1 MNRILRP
8 LGVGAIL
15 GMLALASCSNEQPF
29 IGNWKANNPENV
41 MLNPQTSASAI
52 STTSIEFKKGAKSS
66 DGDVVLSTAY
76 EISLTDSVGAPMKV
90 TGNCR
95 AAGKWELDVDDDD
108 DLLMT
113 YDYDSMKIDIAGDSA
128 TVARV
133 RPEVERLFRDNLNL
147 YSVVEDVEVN
157 KDKTTLSMEIGK
169 PDKKVYFKRITL

>member
-1 MNRILRP
+1 MNRIISP
-8 LGVGAIL
+8 LGVCAVM
-15 GMLALASCSNEQPF
+15 GMLAFASCSNEQPF

-41 MLNPQTSASAI
+41 ILNPNSAATAVAS
-52 STTSIEFKKGAKSS
+52 TSIEFKKGAKSS

-76 EISLTDSVGAPMKV
+76 EISLTDSIGSPIKV
-90 TGNCR
+90 AGNCS
-95 AAGKWELDVDDDD
+95 ADGKWELDVDDDD

-113 YDYDSMKIDIAGDSA
+113 YDYDTMKIDIAGDSA

-133 RPEVERLFRDNLNL
+133 RPEVERIFRDNLNL

-157 KDKTTLSMEIGK
+157 KEKTTLSMEIGN